1 MKGNHLKITR
11 HMRSLYKIIGIR
23 APKRFMQQQDEM
35 IGLIKEA
42 LEVYHSIDFIKGV
55 PYENK
60 HSLIITDMVIPSYY
74 DEVK

>member
-1 MKGNHLKITR
+1 
-11 HMRSLYKIIGIR
+11 
-23 APKRFMQQQDEM
+23 MQQQDEM

>member
-1 MKGNHLKITR
+1 
-11 HMRSLYKIIGIR
+11 MRSLYKIIGIR

-42 LEVYHSIDFIKGV
+42 LEVYHSIDFRKGV